1 MADSKI
7 PADIRK
13 LSFEDA
19 LEEMEEIVGRLE
31 SGQVK
36 LDEAIE
42 QYARGAQL
50 KAHCQA
56 KLKEALA
63 TQPAAIDSRELARAE
78 REQIV
83 SALHAVPAL
92 VAIHRVVAPA
102 NRRDPTDTE
111 RREFALHGL
120 N

>member
-56 KLKEALA
+56 KLKEAQA
-63 TQPAAIDSRELARAE
+63 RIDK
-78 REQIV
+78 IV
-83 SALHAVPAL
+83 LGPDGEAG
-92 VAIHRVVAPA
+92 
-102 NRRDPTDTE
+102 TE
-111 RREFALHGL
+111 RANLD
-120 N
+120 

>member
-7 PADIRK
+7 PADIKK

-19 LEEMEEIVGRLE
+19 LQEMEGIVKRLE

-42 QYARGAQL
+42 SYARGAQL

-56 KLKEALA
+56 KLKEAQA
-63 TQPAAIDSRELARAE
+63 RIDK
-78 REQIV
+78 IV
-83 SALHAVPAL
+83 LGPDGEAGTE
-92 VAIHRVVAPA
+92 PA
-102 NRRDPTDTE
+102 NLD
-111 RREFALHGL
+111 
-120 N
+120 

>member
-19 LEEMEEIVGRLE
+19 LEEMEGIVGRLE

-56 KLKEALA
+56 KLKEAQA
-63 TQPAAIDSRELARAE
+63 RIDK
-78 REQIV
+78 IV
-83 SALHAVPAL
+83 LGPDGEAGTESANL
-92 VAIHRVVAPA
+92 
-102 NRRDPTDTE
+102 D
-111 RREFALHGL
+111 
-120 N
+120 

>member
-56 KLKEALA
+56 KLKEAQARIDKIVLG
-63 TQPAAIDSRELARAE
+63 PAGEAGTE
-78 REQIV
+78 
-83 SALHAVPAL
+83 
-92 VAIHRVVAPA
+92 PA
-102 NRRDPTDTE
+102 NLD
-111 RREFALHGL
+111 
-120 N
+120 

>member
-36 LDEAIE
+36 LDEAIA

-50 KAHCQA
+50 KAHCES
-56 KLKEALA
+56 KLKDAQARIDKIKFGPDGEAG
-63 TQPAAIDSRELARAE
+63 TE
-78 REQIV
+78 
-83 SALHAVPAL
+83 
-92 VAIHRVVAPA
+92 PA
-102 NRRDPTDTE
+102 NLD
-111 RREFALHGL
+111 
-120 N
+120 